1 MGAGKT
7 TVGRR
12 VAARLGWR
20 FVDFDDAVEA
30 DAGLSVTE
38 IFELHGEAHFR
49 RLEAD
54 VGRRLLTADRVVLG
68 SGGGWA
74 PWNRAGL
81 QDVPEGTAAFWL
93 KVSAEEAARRAATQP
108 VVRPLL
114 AGPDALAAASRL
126 IVERAPAYGEARWTV
141 DTDGISVDDV
151 SARILA
157 ILAREY
163 SDTDAE

>member
-12 VAARLGWR
+12 VAAGLAWR

-30 DAGLSVTE
+30 EAGLSVAE

-49 RLEAD
+49 ALEAD
-54 VGRRLLTADRVVLG
+54 VGRRLLTVDRVVLG

-74 PWNRAGL
+74 PRNRAGL
-81 QDVPEGTAAFWL
+81 HDVPEGTATFWL
-93 KVSAEEAARRAATQP
+93 KVSAEEAARRAAAQA

-114 AGPDALAAASRL
+114 AGPDALAAGSRL
-126 IVERAPAYGEARWTV
+126 LVERASAYGEARWTV
-141 DTDGISVDDV
+141 DTDGLSVDDV
-151 SARILA
+151 SARILT
-157 ILAREY
+157 ILAGEY